1 MPPETPVQ
9 IPPLGTLA
17 LLPNERTATLVGVAT
32 CTRRD
37 GAPSAIL
44 TWSMLCA
51 TCRAP
56 FTVTTGANEGVAG
69 RGLKIKNCKAHRAT
83 WSEIVERNRK
93 TGEAN
98 RKRKETLKKDRA
110 AERAARKAERQA
122 ALAELAAAKAAR
134 ANPLGHPRRKISD
147 EDVAEIRRLSAEGLS
162 SKDLA
167 VVFPVADSTIR
178 SILLGNR
185 RAG

>member
-1 MPPETPVQ
+1 MQT
-9 IPPLGTLA
+9 PPLGTVA
-17 LLPNERTATLVGVAT
+17 LLPNERTATLVGVAP

-44 TWSMLCA
+44 TWSLLCA

-56 FTVTTGANEGVAG
+56 FTVTTGANEGAAG
-69 RGLKIKNCKAHRAT
+69 KGLKIKNCKAHRAT
-83 WSEIVERNRK
+83 WAEIVERNRK
-93 TGEAN
+93 IGEAN
-98 RKRKETLKKDRA
+98 RKRKETLKKNRA

-122 ALAELAAAKAAR
+122 ALAELATAKK

-167 VVFPVADSTIR
+167 VIFPVADSTIR

>member
-1 MPPETPVQ
+1 MQ

-17 LLPNERTATLVGVAT
+17 LLPNERTATLVGVAP

-69 RGLKIKNCKAHRAT
+69 KGLKIKNCKAHRAT
-83 WSEIVERNRK
+83 WDEIVERNRK
-93 TGEAN
+93 LGEAN
-98 RKRKETLKKDRA
+98 RKRKETLKTARA

-122 ALAELAAAKAAR
+122 ALAELAAAKKAS

-167 VVFPVADSTIR
+167 VIFPVADSTIR